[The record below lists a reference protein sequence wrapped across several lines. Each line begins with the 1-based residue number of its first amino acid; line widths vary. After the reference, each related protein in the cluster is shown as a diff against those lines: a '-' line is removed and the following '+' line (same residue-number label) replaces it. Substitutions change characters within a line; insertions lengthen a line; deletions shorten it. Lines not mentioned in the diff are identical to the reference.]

1 MATQIYDIGKQMAVL
16 QAEYLDLKE
25 KTKRVTTT
33 ISKEKNEA
41 SNLQPDLE
49 NKLHTAEMKMNL
61 AVERNFV

>member
-61 AVERNFV
+61 VVERNFV